1 MRKIEKSK
9 ADAYFREKNSYMFI
23 IFLIWF
29 VVSFGVVAFADS
41 LTDIEIL
48 GFPFHYFMGAIGAL
62 LTFIILLFANA
73 IIGDRIDKKYGIDD
87 KRNEELSSGKALD
100 H

>member
-1 MRKIEKSK
+1 MRKIDKSQ
-9 ADAYFREKNSYMFI
+9 ADAYFREKNMYMILF
-23 IFLIWF
+23 FGIWF
-29 VVSFGVVAFADS
+29 IVSFGVAAFADS
-41 LTDIEIL
+41 LTDIEMI
-48 GFPFHYFMGAIGAL
+48 GFPLHYFMGAIGAL

-87 KRNEELSSGKALD
+87 KRNEELSSGKAMD

>member
-1 MRKIEKSK
+1 MRKIDKSQ
-9 ADAYFREKNSYMFI
+9 ADAYFREKNTYM
-23 IFLIWF
+23 IFFFVIWF
-29 VVSFGVVAFADS
+29 IVSFGVAAFADA
-41 LTDIEIL
+41 LTDIQIM

-73 IIGDRIDKKYGIDD
+73 ITGDMIDKKYGIDD
-87 KRNEELSSGKALD
+87 KRNEELSSGKMLD

>member
-1 MRKIEKSK
+1 VRKIDKSQ
-9 ADAYFREKNSYMFI
+9 ADAYFREKNMYMVLF
-23 IFLIWF
+23 FGIWF
-29 VVSFGVVAFADS
+29 IVSFGAAAFADS
-41 LTDIEIL
+41 LTEFEIF

-73 IIGDRIDKKYGIDD
+73 IVGDRIDKKYGIDD
-87 KRNEELSSGKALD
+87 KRNEEISSGKVLD